1 MWFDE
6 RESTSY
12 DSKKIVQEF
21 NSDEDEDTSDYFR
34 LTQVKELLWLTVKRT
49 NENGMRV
56 SDFLKLLKI
65 LAESSETSRERLLNF
80 GELIEY

>member
-6 RESTSY
+6 SESTSY
-12 DSKKIVQEF
+12 DSKKIVSEY
-21 NSDEDEDTSDYFR
+21 NSDEDEDTSDYIR
-34 LTQVKELLWLTVKRT
+34 LQQVKELLWLTVKRT

-56 SDFLKLLKI
+56 SDFLAIIRI
-65 LAESSETSRERLLNF
+65 LIDSSESSRDRILNF

>member
-6 RESTSY
+6 SESTSY
-12 DSKKIVQEF
+12 DSKKIVSEY
-21 NSDEDEDTSDYFR
+21 NSDEDEDTSDYIR
-34 LTQVKELLWLTVKRT
+34 LQQVKELLWLTVKRT

-56 SDFLKLLKI
+56 SDFLAIIRI
-65 LAESSETSRERLLNF
+65 LIDSSESSRDRIMNF

>member
-6 RESTSY
+6 SESTSY
-12 DSKKIVQEF
+12 DSKKIVSEY
-21 NSDEDEDTSDYFR
+21 NSDEDEDTSDYIR
-34 LTQVKELLWLTVKRT
+34 LQQVKELLWLTVKRT

-56 SDFLKLLKI
+56 SDFLAIIRTLI
-65 LAESSETSRERLLNF
+65 DSSESSRDRILNF